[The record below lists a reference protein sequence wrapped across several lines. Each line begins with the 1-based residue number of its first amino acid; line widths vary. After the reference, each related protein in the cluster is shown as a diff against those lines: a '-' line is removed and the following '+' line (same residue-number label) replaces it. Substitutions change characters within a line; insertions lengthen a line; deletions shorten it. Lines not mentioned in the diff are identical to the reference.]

1 MKGSRWAVASL
12 HVICTY
18 KIKVTYRLRL
28 FLYYSLIV
36 TSSRKYKK
44 KKKKKKKFN
53 ISRKRRIDDESN

>member
-36 TSSRKYKK
+36 TSSRKYK
-44 KKKKKKKFN
+44 
-53 ISRKRRIDDESN
+53 RK